1 MVYFKLIEILTILC
15 IINTTIAF
23 KCWCCSSDEPDSA
36 FCGKILDESKM
47 SHFEKIVNLVECTY
61 PPFEAGRDLVTK
73 CMILKRTNIDGDI
86 FYERSCL
93 WEERHAKEDACMSK
107 SVRYGHQVEACE
119 TCLEDKC
126 NYKFPADNG
135 STHLKTLY
143 HIVFILPV
151 IVLII

>member
-1 MVYFKLIEILTILC
+1 MVYFKFIELLTILC

-23 KCWCCSSDEPDSA
+23 KCWCCSSDEADSE
-36 FCGKILDESKM
+36 FCGKVLDESNM
-47 SHFEKIVNLVECTY
+47 SHYQKIVNLVDC
-61 PPFEAGRDLVTK
+61 PHAKFEAGRDLVTK
-73 CMILKRTNIDGDI
+73 CMILKRTHNGST

-93 WEERHAKEDACMSK
+93 WEERLAKEDTCMSK

-126 NYKFPADNG
+126 NYKFRSDNG

-143 HIVFILPV
+143 YILFILLV